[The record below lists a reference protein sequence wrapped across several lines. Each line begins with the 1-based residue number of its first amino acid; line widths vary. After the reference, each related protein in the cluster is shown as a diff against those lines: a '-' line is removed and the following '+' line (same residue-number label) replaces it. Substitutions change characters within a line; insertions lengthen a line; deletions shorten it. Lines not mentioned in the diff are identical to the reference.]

1 MDNARKVVSSCIYES
16 EAGSSVVHKLCYDS
30 YCSTIGGITKPRLIN
45 YQSNISDKQVTFWQ
59 LAWSELILSLGQR

>member
-1 MDNARKVVSSCIYES
+1 MTYCSTIGGITKPRLINYQMTLI
-16 EAGSSVVHKLCYDS
+16 VVHKLCYDS

-59 LAWSELILSLGQR
+59 LAWSELI

>member
-16 EAGSSVVHKLCYDS
+16 EASSSVVHKLFYDS

-59 LAWSELILSLGQR
+59 LAWSELI